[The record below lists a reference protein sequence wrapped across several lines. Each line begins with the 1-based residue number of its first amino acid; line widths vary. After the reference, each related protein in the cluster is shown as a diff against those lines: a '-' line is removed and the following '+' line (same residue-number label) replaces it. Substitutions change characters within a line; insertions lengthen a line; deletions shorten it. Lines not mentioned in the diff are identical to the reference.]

1 MCLLHSATINNLQ
14 VQLKNGMNP
23 AWEVSS
29 RGKRKAH
36 PQIRNF
42 TFLKRGLLCDEDFS
56 KFFSILG
63 KFYFKGKIK
72 YLNFDRCY
80 FYLSMYKNMDLFK
93 ARLKFF

>member
-1 MCLLHSATINNLQ
+1 
-14 VQLKNGMNP
+14 MNP
-23 AWEVSS
+23 AREVSS

-42 TFLKRGLLCDEDFS
+42 TFLRRGLLSDEDFS

-72 YLNFDRCY
+72 YLNFDRLLL
-80 FYLSMYKNMDLFK
+80 LSFHVQEHGSLQSQ
-93 ARLKFF
+93 A

>member
-23 AWEVSS
+23 AREVSS

-42 TFLKRGLLCDEDFS
+42 TFLRRGLLSDEDFS

-72 YLNFDRCY
+72 SSILTDCY
-80 FYLSMYKNMDLFK
+80 FYLFMYKNMK